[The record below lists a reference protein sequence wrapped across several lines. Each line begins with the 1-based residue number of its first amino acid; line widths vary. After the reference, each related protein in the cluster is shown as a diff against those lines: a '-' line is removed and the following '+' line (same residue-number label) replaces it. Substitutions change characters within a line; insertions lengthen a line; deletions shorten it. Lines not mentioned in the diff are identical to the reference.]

1 MLNNL
6 DTVISFAAIMLG
18 VSLIVTVLTQA
29 ISSLLNLRGWQL
41 AKGLAILFNESGET
55 FEPALR
61 SKLADSILKDPLIA
75 DGMLYVRRAPAI
87 RKDELRAVLHRVVAD
102 KVFAPFKLRLDQLE
116 TASEQWFDSAM
127 DRVSHR
133 FAGWSRVITIVFSF
147 AIAFALH
154 LDAVDLFTRLST
166 DADLRASVRLSTD
179 AVSKRAEGLLAP
191 TPSSAGSEGAKPPA
205 GQAAA
210 IDSLATIQT
219 LKKDLQHIQSDLDQS
234 KVRLIPDRIFAC
246 DYNARTLLGV
256 IASAVFLS
264 LGAPFWFNML
274 KTLGSLRPLLANK
287 VDEDAQGETP
297 GNKGVA

>member
-61 SKLADSILKDPLIA
+61 SKL
-75 DGMLYVRRAPAI
+75 
-87 RKDELRAVLHRVVAD
+87 AD